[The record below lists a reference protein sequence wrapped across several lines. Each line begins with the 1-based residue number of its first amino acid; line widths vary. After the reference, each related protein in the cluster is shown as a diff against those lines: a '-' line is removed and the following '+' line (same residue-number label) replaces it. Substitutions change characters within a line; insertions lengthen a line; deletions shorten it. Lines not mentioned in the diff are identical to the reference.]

1 MGYTSHA
8 VHAGKS
14 NNQWINYNP
23 PHPQFLVRA
32 IDFPDPFR
40 QGIQFSLSHLTSLPY
55 QKPIG
60 LSVHSVVNRLQ
71 QIDFRIDFSNEVL
84 GLLDLRTQADQFA
97 LVF

>member
-1 MGYTSHA
+1 MKCKYDVFISYSRRDY
-8 VHAGKS
+8 VDE
-14 NNQWINYNP
+14 NYNVIP
-23 PHPQFLVRA
+23 
-32 IDFPDPFR
+32 R
-40 QGIQFSLSHLTSLPY
+40 QGIQLSLSHLTSLPY

-71 QIDFRIDFSNEVL
+71 QIDLRIDFSNEVL